1 MIMGRR
7 AHVSLL
13 AILTGLL
20 VLPAGAIAK
29 EVSAAKIC
37 GAEDCVRAGDEDI
50 RMALASGGPPT
61 SGPERGLPWY
71 RSTLTFTVPDPNA
84 RAEYSTLA
92 VVPRARVLR
101 AGDGTWIS
109 MSPEAA
115 KAYAK
120 LTAGLRPR
128 PARTLPGVG
137 PDAAL
142 PEARVDEVVQPPTPT
157 GSPDEQR
164 SSGWV
169 AWLIAGLAALA
180 ATGVLVAVA
189 SRRLKPPR
197 RAGSPGRWRRGTARA
212 R

>member
-1 MIMGRR
+1 MVMGRR
-7 AHVSLL
+7 GHASLL
-13 AILTGLL
+13 AILAGLL

-29 EVSAAKIC
+29 EVSAAKVC
-37 GAEDCVRAGDEDI
+37 GVKDCVDVGDEEV
-50 RMALASGGPPT
+50 RMVIASGGPPT

-101 AGDGTWIS
+101 ADDGTWIS

-115 KAYAK
+115 AAYAK
-120 LTAGLRPR
+120 LTAGLLPR

-137 PDAAL
+137 SDAAL
-142 PEARVDEVVQPPTPT
+142 PEARVDEVVEPPTPT
-157 GSPDEQR
+157 VSGDEQGAW
-164 SSGWV
+164 GWI
-169 AWLIAGLAALA
+169 AWLIVGLAALA
-180 ATGVLVAVA
+180 GAGLLI
-189 SRRLKPPR
+189 RRPRRPR

>member
-1 MIMGRR
+1 MVMGRR
-7 AHVSLL
+7 GHASLL
-13 AILTGLL
+13 AILAGLL

-29 EVSAAKIC
+29 EVSAAKVC
-37 GAEDCVRAGDEDI
+37 GVKDCVRVGDEEL
-50 RMALASGGPPT
+50 RMAIASGGPPT

-84 RAEYSTLA
+84 RAEHSTLA

-101 AGDGTWIS
+101 ADDGTWIS

-115 KAYAK
+115 AAYAK

-128 PARTLPGVG
+128 LARTLPGVG
-137 PDAAL
+137 SDAAL
-142 PEARVDEVVQPPTPT
+142 PEARVDEVVEPPTPT
-157 GSPDEQR
+157 VSPDER
-164 SSGWV
+164 GARGWI
-169 AWLIAGLAALA
+169 AWLVVGLAALA
-180 ATGVLVAVA
+180 ATGLLI
-189 SRRLKPPR
+189 RRPRRPR